1 MKIRVIAGGIFGQ
14 DGEIPVG
21 TEFSIKGEVPES
33 WAKKVEVIGKDKAD
47 DAEAVTNPKKADK

>member
-21 TEFSIKGEVPES
+21 TEFSIKGDVPES
-33 WAKKVEVIGKDKAD
+33 WAKKVAVLEEAAAD
-47 DAEAVTNPKKADK
+47 AVAVTNPKKADK